1 MSSRL
6 EDLRDLARML
16 DDGKITQHEYDV
28 VKTELLQAPP
38 EDWDGGAA
46 NLPETAAEVPVTEQR
61 QVSDIDDDVPV
72 SEHDPSGVDSKT
84 PEWLTFARGIPTLY
98 WVSIGGTILT
108 VFFAVS
114 LLPMAWITAGVAVAA
129 LIRVKE
135 ARMRWMAWTGLG
147 AGVVFSAIGIFGSD
161 TAGTVDASALPAAT
175 ATPAQLEEVPV
186 DSLGLRFDDLTKGWN
201 GLPDP
206 PHVLRGIRTN
216 PEPGPLDSFIYTF
229 DSGAILAG
237 AYNPADEF
245 VYALMVKANFA
256 DPDISN
262 FYVHLCYLLYP
273 GTQDCFDAYVEESGV
288 FGKSPDALDDGHVA
302 SYLFDGNEWRV
313 EIAGDVLTLRVI
325 GPRQTG

>member
-1 MSSRL
+1 
-6 EDLRDLARML
+6 ML
-16 DDGKITQHEYDV
+16 DDGKITQHEYEV
-28 VKTELLQAPP
+28 VKTELLQAPS
-38 EDWDGGAA
+38 EDWAGGAA
-46 NLPETAAEVPVTEQR
+46 SPSETEADVPGTGQE
-61 QVSDIDDDVPV
+61 QVSESEDDVSVPD
-72 SEHDPSGVDSKT
+72 HDPLPGSGDSET

-108 VFFAVS
+108 VFFAAS
-114 LLPMAWITAGVAVAA
+114 LLPMAWITTAVAVAA
-129 LIRVKE
+129 LVRVKE

-147 AGVVFSAIGIFGSD
+147 AGVIFSAIGLFGSD

-175 ATPAQLEEVPV
+175 ATPAQLDEVPV
-186 DSLGLRFDDLTKGWN
+186 DSLGLRFDDLTTGWN

-262 FYVHLCYLLYP
+262 YYVHLCYLLYP

-288 FGKSPDALDDGHVA
+288 FGKSPDDWDDGHVA
-302 SYLFDGNEWRV
+302 SYVFDGNEWRV
-313 EIAGDVLTLRVI
+313 EIVGDVLTLRVL